1 MALDILNGPLALG
14 LWGVLVALSLSVLAQ
29 DLRSKNMPLVPMMK
43 LVWVLTTLFSGP
55 LGLAIYYYAGR
66 AQNGADSIWKRGF
79 RSVCHCY
86 SGCGTGE
93 IIGVMV
99 LIGILAI
106 KNNLLVA
113 TGTFVLAYV
122 VGFATTILPL
132 MQEGVGFRDA
142 FMDAFLSD
150 SATIAAMEIA
160 AISTDLYL
168 GAGAT
173 LTDVR
178 FWSSLIIS
186 LNVGLIVAY
195 PFNVMLVQFGVKK
208 KMSSPH
214 EGHH

>member
-1 MALDILNGPLALG
+1 
-14 LWGVLVALSLSVLAQ
+14 
-29 DLRSKNMPLVPMMK
+29 
-43 LVWVLTTLFSGP
+43 
-55 LGLAIYYYAGR
+55 
-66 AQNGADSIWKRGF
+66 
-79 RSVCHCY
+79 
-86 SGCGTGE
+86 
-93 IIGVMV
+93 
-99 LIGILAI
+99 
-106 KNNLLVA
+106 
-113 TGTFVLAYV
+113 
-122 VGFATTILPL
+122 
-132 MQEGVGFRDA
+132 
-142 FMDAFLSD
+142 MDAFLSD